1 MPINGIGR
9 NKEFVV
15 NVKDEA
21 VLVQALAMVDKYIF
35 ENFEESHF
43 TRRNAYVRSYLQL
56 FWSPEENSIYE
67 DINLFASSNKG
78 MMPLQSNIDFNIYND
93 SEISLTSQ
101 A

>member
-1 MPINGIGR
+1 MPINGIGK

-15 NVKDEA
+15 EVNDEA

-35 ENFEESHF
+35 ENFEFSHF
-43 TRRNAYVRSYLQL
+43 TQRDGYIRSYLQL
-56 FWSPEENSIYE
+56 YWNPEDNEIYS
-67 DINLFASSNKG
+67 DINLFASSRRG
-78 MMPLQSNIDFNIYND
+78 MMPIKSNIDFNIMND

>member
-9 NKEFVV
+9 NKEFVIDV
-15 NVKDEA
+15 EDDA
-21 VLVQALAMVDKYIF
+21 ILVEALAKIDKYIF

-43 TRRNAYVRSYLQL
+43 TRKDGYIRSYLQL
-56 FWSPEENSIYE
+56 FWNPEKNSIYE
-67 DINLFASSNKG
+67 DINIFASSGKG
-78 MMPLQSNIDFNIYND
+78 MMPIKSNIEFNIYND